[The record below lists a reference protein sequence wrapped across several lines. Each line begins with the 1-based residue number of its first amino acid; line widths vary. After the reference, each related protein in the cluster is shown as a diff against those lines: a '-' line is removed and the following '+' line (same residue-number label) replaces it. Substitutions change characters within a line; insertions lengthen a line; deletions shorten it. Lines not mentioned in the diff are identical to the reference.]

1 MHEQKLLIL
10 KLWRN
15 GIEADD
21 WRASLQDLRTQELVR
36 FSSLEA
42 LMRYLEGHTWH
53 SRTGQTEDHH
63 RRKGVES

>member
-1 MHEQKLLIL
+1 MNEQKLLIL
-10 KLWRN
+10 RLWRN
-15 GIEADD
+15 GNETDD

-36 FSSLEA
+36 FSSLDA

-53 SRTGQTEDHH
+53 SRSGPTEPQN

>member
-10 KLWRN
+10 RLWRN

-21 WRASLQDLRTQELVR
+21 WRASLQDLRTREQVR

-53 SRTGQTEDHH
+53 SRTGPTEDQH